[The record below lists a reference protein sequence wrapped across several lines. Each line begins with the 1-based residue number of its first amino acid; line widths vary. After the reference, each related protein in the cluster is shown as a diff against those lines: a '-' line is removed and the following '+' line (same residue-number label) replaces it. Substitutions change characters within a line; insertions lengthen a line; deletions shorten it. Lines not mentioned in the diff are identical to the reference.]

1 VKKILVLVGYIILIS
16 TFLRIADSVLG
27 VHYLGNWWMGLLAQ
41 LIRLAAGGATVFLV
55 QWLFLE

>member
-1 VKKILVLVGYIILIS
+1 VKKIFVLMGYIILVA
-16 TFLRIADSVLG
+16 TFLAIADSMLG
-27 VHYLGNWWMGLLAQ
+27 VHFPEGWWMGLLAQ